1 MGVRVNINNKIYVL
15 SFVFHTGC
23 EGDDYCKKKK
33 NSLSAL
39 NAGYVIF

>member
-1 MGVRVNINNKIYVL
+1 MDVRVNINNKIYVL

-23 EGDDYCKKKK
+23 EGDDYCKKK

-39 NAGYVIF
+39 NARYVIF

>member
-33 NSLSAL
+33 SLSAL

>member
-33 NSLSAL
+33 IHYPL
-39 NAGYVIF
+39 